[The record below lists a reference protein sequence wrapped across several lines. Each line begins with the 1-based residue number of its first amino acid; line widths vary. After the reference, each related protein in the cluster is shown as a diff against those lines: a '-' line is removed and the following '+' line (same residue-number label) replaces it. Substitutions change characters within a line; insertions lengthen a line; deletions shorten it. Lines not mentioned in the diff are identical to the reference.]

1 MRRMAA
7 WLLITPICMTMAADA
22 GAAETENLL
31 LGLVMENAKSPE
43 DISENP
49 ADVTVMG
56 TLASA
61 AGKIGGAIA
70 FDGNN
75 QNLITI
81 EHADKLAG
89 LETFTISAW
98 FKCEGVGDLEGMS
111 IISKRVAHQNGD
123 AFNIFLWGG
132 GKIHARVNGKG
143 QIIGP
148 TVIENGK
155 WYHLT
160 YLFDANGADMAVRML
175 LDGEEEGAGLHG
187 DPMTNADESPIWIG
201 ELDASRGFAWK
212 GELDEISIWNVV
224 LEDEEIADLADSGIR
239 QYLSV
244 EPQGR
249 LALSWGRLKS
259 RL

>member
-1 MRRMAA
+1 MRNAA
-7 WLLITPICMTMAADA
+7 AMLIASALTVCAHAV
-22 GAAETENLL
+22 ELENLA
-31 LGLVMENAKSPE
+31 LGLLMEDADSPT
-43 DISENP
+43 DISDNP
-49 ADVTVMG
+49 TAMTVNG
-56 TLASA
+56 RLAST
-61 AGKIGGAIA
+61 AGKIGKAID

-75 QNLITI
+75 LNVIEV

-89 LETFTISAW
+89 LEAFTITAW
-98 FKCEGVGDLEGMS
+98 FKCEGVGELEGMS

-155 WYHLT
+155 WYHLA
-160 YLFDANGADMAVRML
+160 YLFDADGGDMATRLL
-175 LDGEEEGAGLHG
+175 LDGQEEGVSLHG

-201 ELDASRGFAWK
+201 ELDANRGFAWK
-212 GELDEISIWNVV
+212 GALDEITIWNVV
-224 LEDEEIADLADSGIR
+224 LEEEEIADIAESGLR
-239 QYLSV
+239 QFLSV
-244 EPQGR
+244 DPQGR
-249 LALSWGRLKS
+249 LALSWGRLKA